1 MLGLLPVVEWGC
13 VAVIGATLL
22 FRATTLSARYNAFT
36 TRLRERHPNIN
47 PPPTPEWRER
57 NTLIMTWM
65 FRVFGA
71 LLLLISIP
79 VLIGIFKAK

>member
-1 MLGLLPVVEWGC
+1 MLGFLAMVEWGC
-13 VAVIGATLL
+13 FALIGATLL
-22 FRATTLSARYNAFT
+22 FRAGTLSVRYNAFT

-47 PPPTPEWRER
+47 PPPTPEWPER

-71 LLLLISIP
+71 LLLLFRFPRWS
-79 VLIGIFKAK
+79 